1 MKLTDLKSPYR
12 ELAEMRRE
20 QKPFEEME
28 RNFLETNY
36 LYLAFV
42 YDYTKEGYDFWD
54 DVDSGKRPPIPKSL
68 LDELDLWLSS
78 RNEFLLKGED
88 TKYEPT
94 AKAEEAV
101 TLDDVKIQYYE
112 DKIEMLIRTSAE
124 KEIDAWNAAIDAAAE
139 VARLEVT
146 EIATGEKVITIDA
159 SVNGITSVL
168 VSKQSILNLKK

>member
-1 MKLTDLKSPYR
+1 MAEGER
-12 ELAEMRRE
+12 ERCC
-20 QKPFEEME
+20 K
-28 RNFLETNY
+28 
-36 LYLAFV
+36 
-42 YDYTKEGYDFWD
+42 
-54 DVDSGKRPPIPKSL
+54 
-68 LDELDLWLSS
+68 
-78 RNEFLLKGED
+78 
-88 TKYEPT
+88 
-94 AKAEEAV
+94 EAV

>member
-1 MKLTDLKSPYR
+1 
-12 ELAEMRRE
+12 
-20 QKPFEEME
+20 
-28 RNFLETNY
+28 
-36 LYLAFV
+36 
-42 YDYTKEGYDFWD
+42 
-54 DVDSGKRPPIPKSL
+54 
-68 LDELDLWLSS
+68 
-78 RNEFLLKGED
+78 LLKGED

>member
-54 DVDSGKRPPIPKSL
+54 DVDSGKRPPIPQSL
-68 LDELDLWLSS
+68 LDELSEWQ
-78 RNEFLLKGED
+78 KGKD
-88 TKYEPT
+88 
-94 AKAEEAV
+94 AEEAV

-168 VSKQSILNLKK
+168 VSIAAWRSAA

>member
-12 ELAEMRRE
+12 ELAEMRHE

-42 YDYTKEGYDFWD
+42 YDYTKEGYDFWEC
-54 DVDSGKRPPIPKSL
+54 VNYGKSPDIPKSS

-88 TKYEPT
+88 TKYEPI
-94 AKAEEAV
+94 
-101 TLDDVKIQYYE
+101 LDFYIIKYYE